1 MRAPQVNTGVENT
14 RNGLLLTTGP
24 VSALTDGMMTGIEDT
39 DTRTDLD
46 LLALAR
52 DGRREAFGQLVGRH
66 YRTCVKIATFMLR
79 DRAEA
84 EDEVQQACWKA
95 FEHLDQYLGE
105 AEFSTWLLRIVVNEC
120 LMLMRVRKR
129 ARFLYLDG
137 DQRSDEGRPMELP
150 SASPDPEQDLVK
162 REMLEVLK
170 REIRRIPP
178 LLRNVILLRDVE
190 ELPMPDVAERL
201 GITVPAAKSR
211 LLRARIELR
220 ERVVQRFGPAKHM
233 MPLSSEQ
240 TMPAKS
246 TRRLAWAV

>member
-1 MRAPQVNTGVENT
+1 M
-14 RNGLLLTTGP
+14 TTC
-24 VSALTDGMMTGIEDT
+24 IEEPDS
-39 DTRTDLD
+39 RTDLE

-52 DGRREAFGQLVGRH
+52 DGSRDAFGHLVQRH
-66 YRTCVKIATFMLR
+66 YRTCVNIATFMLR

-137 DQRSDEGRPMELP
+137 DQRADESRPMELP
-150 SASPDPEQDLVK
+150 STTPDPEQDLVK
-162 REMLEVLK
+162 REMIDVLK

-220 ERVVQRFGPAKHM
+220 ERVTQCCGPAKHM
-233 MPLSSEQ
+233 MPLTSEQ
-240 TMPAKS
+240 TLPARS

>member
-1 MRAPQVNTGVENT
+1 MIHSGTGT
-14 RNGLLLTTGP
+14 
-24 VSALTDGMMTGIEDT
+24 LTDLE
-39 DTRTDLD
+39 
-46 LLALAR
+46 LLASAR
-52 DGRREAFGQLVGRH
+52 DGSREAFGQLVQRH
-66 YRTCVKIATFMLR
+66 YRTCVNIAAFMLR

-129 ARFLYLDG
+129 VRFLYLDG
-137 DQRSDEGRPMELP
+137 DQRPEQSRPMELP
-150 SASPDPEQDLVK
+150 SATPDPEQDFVK
-162 REMLEVLK
+162 QEMIDVLK

-211 LLRARIELR
+211 LLRARTELR
-220 ERVVQRFGPAKHM
+220 ERVMQRCGPAKHM
-233 MPLSSEQ
+233 MPLTSEQ
-240 TMPAKS
+240 TLPARS
-246 TRRLAWAV
+246 TRHLAWAV